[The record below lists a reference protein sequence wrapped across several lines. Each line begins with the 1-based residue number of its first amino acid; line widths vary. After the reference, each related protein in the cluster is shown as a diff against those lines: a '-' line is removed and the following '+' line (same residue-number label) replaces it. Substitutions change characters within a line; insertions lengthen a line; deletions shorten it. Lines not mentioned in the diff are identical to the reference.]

1 MKLFKIACLFHSLFG
16 EGERKKNN
24 PQENKPLLDVVNV
37 ISSKFLNDL

>member
-16 EGERKKNN
+16 EGEKKNN